1 MSEMQQ
7 AIARVWMAFGDVFH
21 DLAHSCY
28 MRAAALEGN
37 SDDT

>member
-7 AIARVWMAFGDVFH
+7 AIAKVWMAFGDMFH

-28 MRAAALEGN
+28 MRAAKLEGT
-37 SDDT
+37 DDA